1 MNTAFSTG
9 ILLNSLGDIVLSS
22 GVGNSFLESG
32 AFKNF
37 SSPSK
42 SLVVSTFTSS
52 FFIHGVIRL
61 VGSRNLGDRN
71 LRLLTILSY
80 LSESLQA
87 IQLISKGAMEGP
99 EAMPFIVAPWIVIAY
114 LTLVYTDKDKKQ

>member
-1 MNTAFSTG
+1 MESAFSIG
-9 ILLNSLGDIVLSS
+9 ILLNSLGDIVLAT
-22 GVGNSFLESG
+22 GVGNSFLEAG

-42 SLVVSTFTSS
+42 SLVVSMFTAS
-52 FFIHGVIRL
+52 FFIHGVVRL

-87 IQLISKGAMEGP
+87 LHLISNGAMEGP

-114 LTLVYTDKDKKQ
+114 LTLAYKDKEKKQ